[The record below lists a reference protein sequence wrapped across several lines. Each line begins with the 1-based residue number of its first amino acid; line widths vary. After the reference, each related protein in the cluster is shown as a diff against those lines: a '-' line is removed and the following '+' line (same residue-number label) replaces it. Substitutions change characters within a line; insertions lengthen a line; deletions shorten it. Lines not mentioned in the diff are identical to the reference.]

1 MDNLKF
7 QKEHSFKIK
16 INLSTPWGRWH
27 LGELF
32 ASTPWEVGSQR
43 VKWSIFQILLKEI
56 KKIFKI
62 LKYKILSSKYFKYR
76 ILNTKNISNTYF
88 KYKYFKFCLAPVTAY
103 NNVDEKQIVVVKQ
116 HFRLHILIREEQT
129 EIKNLT

>member
-1 MDNLKF
+1 
-7 QKEHSFKIK
+7 
-16 INLSTPWGRWH
+16 
-27 LGELF
+27 
-32 ASTPWEVGSQR
+32 
-43 VKWSIFQILLKEI
+43 
-56 KKIFKI
+56 